1 MSFDLAEPS
10 VMLCV
15 LIGVIV
21 ACTALDL
28 PALATTLRFLRLKR
42 RLAYARKRTSDA
54 SRQSR

>member
-10 VMLCV
+10 VMLCT
-15 LIGVIV
+15 LTAVIV

-42 RLAYARKRTSDA
+42 RLAYARKRTLDA
-54 SRQSR
+54 GRRSR